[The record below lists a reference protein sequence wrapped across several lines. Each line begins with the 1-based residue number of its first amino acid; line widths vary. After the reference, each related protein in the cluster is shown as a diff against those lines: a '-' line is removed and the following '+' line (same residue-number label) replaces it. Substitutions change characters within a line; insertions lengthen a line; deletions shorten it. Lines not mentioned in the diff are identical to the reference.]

1 MNKYN
6 FNRNFV
12 KKYLPAIL
20 LINCLFI
27 WVMIIMGVI
36 QIFGN
41 SLFGMLISLLPLVLN
56 CYVHVTTYIYLN
68 EKYNIDQD

>member
-27 WVMIIMGVI
+27 WVMIIIGI
-36 QIFGN
+36 FQIFGDTL
-41 SLFGMLISLLPLVLN
+41 SGILISLLPLGLN

>member
-1 MNKYN
+1 MNEYN

-20 LINCLFI
+20 LINCLFV

-56 CYVHVTTYIYLN
+56 CYVHVITYIYLN
-68 EKYNIDQD
+68 EKYNINQD

>member
-1 MNKYN
+1 MKEYN
-6 FNRNFV
+6 FNKNFV

-20 LINCLFI
+20 LINCLFV

-56 CYVHVTTYIYLN
+56 CYVHVITYIYLN
-68 EKYNIDQD
+68 EKYNINQD

>member
-1 MNKYN
+1 MNEYN

-20 LINCLFI
+20 LINCLFV

-56 CYVHVTTYIYLN
+56 GYVHVITYIYLN
-68 EKYNIDQD
+68 EKYNINQD